1 MNYTYITII
10 IILFFCL
17 IKRTNQ
23 ENFSN
28 FELPNKEN
36 IKEPFNTRCTNI
48 YGNYHPKC
56 TPTSRLKH
64 IGYFKYNTIK
74 YPLLDF
80 NTGFDTRRYVMFR
93 NKFVKLKKNYWNKGY
108 YFRHPFYYNK
118 NIPFSFIIDYSFRG
132 MMVNPHTKKTFFVF
146 GKRIN
151 DTNYKYVLFREKEGL
166 LQYAYNIPYRRKLGD
181 GDSTYI
187 RNQISTY
194 GPFVFYKS

>member
-1 MNYTYITII
+1 MNYTYIAII

-17 IKRTNQ
+17 FKRKNQ
-23 ENFSN
+23 ENFNDLEISK
-28 FELPNKEN
+28 NKN
-36 IKEPFNTRCTNI
+36 IKEPFDRRCTTM

-56 TPTSRLKH
+56 APSSRLKH
-64 IGYFKYNTIK
+64 VGYFKYNTIK

-80 NTGFDTRRYVMFR
+80 NTGFDNRRYVMFR
-93 NKFVKLKKNYWNKGY
+93 NKFVKLKKQYWNKGY
-108 YFRHPFYYNK
+108 YFRNPFYYNK
-118 NIPFSFIIDYSFRG
+118 NIPFSFIIDYAYRG
-132 MMVNPHTKKTFFVF
+132 IMINPHTKKQFIVF

-151 DTNYKYVLFREKEGL
+151 KTNYKYVLFREKDDL
-166 LQYAYNIPYRRKLGD
+166 LQYAYNIPYRRKLCD